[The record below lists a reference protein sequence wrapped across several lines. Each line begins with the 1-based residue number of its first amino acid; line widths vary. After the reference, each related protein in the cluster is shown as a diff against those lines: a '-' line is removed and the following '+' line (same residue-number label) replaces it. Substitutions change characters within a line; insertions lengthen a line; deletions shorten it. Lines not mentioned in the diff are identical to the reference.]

1 MSGQGTTTYIQTYI
15 VSIVGYGNDNMK
27 DNKYSSEEIEKILQ
41 DRNIFEL
48 WLDKHNHLME
58 LIRTI
63 SGLTA
68 ALMSSIVALKIF
80 GVI

>member
-1 MSGQGTTTYIQTYI
+1 MSGLEITTYIQTYI
-15 VSIVGYGNDNMK
+15 VSIVWYGSDNMK
-27 DNKYSSEEIEKILQ
+27 GKKYSSEKIEKILH
-41 DRNIFEL
+41 DRSIFEL

-58 LIRTI
+58 LIRTM
-63 SGLTA
+63 SGITA

>member
-1 MSGQGTTTYIQTYI
+1 
-15 VSIVGYGNDNMK
+15 MK